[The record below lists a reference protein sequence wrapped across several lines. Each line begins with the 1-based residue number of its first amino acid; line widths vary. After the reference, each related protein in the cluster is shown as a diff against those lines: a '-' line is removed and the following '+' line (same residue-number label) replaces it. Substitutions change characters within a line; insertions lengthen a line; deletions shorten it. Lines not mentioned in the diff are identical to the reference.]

1 MTSHA
6 HVYKNLISQQK
17 MPLMVDRVIWK
28 MRTDND
34 IGRSVAIHDQLVD
47 GVALVLHFPQD
58 LTQHVT
64 LNTR

>member
-1 MTSHA
+1 
-6 HVYKNLISQQK
+6 